1 MCYKYCAQLAKFYE
15 LPCRGGGAL
24 TDSKIVDA
32 QSGYESI
39 ATLMT
44 DYLQHMNFVIH
55 AAGILDGFSSTSY
68 AKVIQDFEIN
78 RYIKHFMKDITINE
92 ETIPMELIEEIGHD
106 GEYLTE
112 DHTFE
117 WCRKEPFLPMISTR
131 GPVADP
137 QAQLNKR
144 ISEQYHKLM
153 AAYVQPELDRAAF
166 DKAKQIFIE
175 AGVDAAVLDKIDT
188 L

>member
-1 MCYKYCAQLAKFYE
+1 MLSPGTQKINGKTHCNPLPKYFSFTE
-15 LPCRGGGAL
+15 L
-24 TDSKIVDA
+24 K
-32 QSGYESI
+32 
-39 ATLMT
+39 
-44 DYLQHMNFVIH
+44 VI
-55 AAGILDGFSSTSY
+55 T
-68 AKVIQDFEIN
+68 KVIQDFEIN
-78 RYIKHFMKDITINE
+78 RYIKRFMKDITINE

-117 WCRKEPFLPMISTR
+117 WCLKEPFQPMIGTR

-137 QAQLNKR
+137 QAQLKKR
-144 ISEQYHKLM
+144 IDEQYNKLM
-153 AAYVQPELDRAAF
+153 AAYVQPELDREAF
-166 DKAKQIFIE
+166 DKAKQIFVE